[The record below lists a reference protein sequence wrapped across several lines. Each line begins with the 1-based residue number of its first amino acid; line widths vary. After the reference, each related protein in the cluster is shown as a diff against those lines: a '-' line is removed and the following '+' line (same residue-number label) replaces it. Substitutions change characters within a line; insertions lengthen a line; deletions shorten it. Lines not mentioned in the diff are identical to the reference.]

1 MHRTLVSLCTLPIL
15 VIAAQVASGQN
26 FPNKPIRI
34 VTSEVGGG
42 TDFTARLVAQG
53 LSAVIGQQVIV
64 DNRASAFIPGDIVSK
79 ALPDGYTI
87 LIAAS
92 TFSIAPLLQKAPYDP
107 VQDFAAL
114 SMVTREPGILVIH
127 PAVAANTVPELIA
140 VAKAR
145 PGQLNYVSTGTGSS
159 NHLAGELFASLAG
172 VKLVHVPY
180 KGTGAALN
188 DLIAGEV
195 HMRFGSTSA
204 VAPHVKTGKLK
215 ALAVTSLEPAALFP
229 ALPTVAATLPGY
241 ESVGMVG
248 AFAPAK
254 TPAAIIN
261 RLNQEIVR
269 VLNQADVKAKFLNV
283 GSEAVISTPE
293 ALMDKM
299 KAEIAR
305 MGKLIRDANIHAQ

>member
-1 MHRTLVSLCTLPIL
+1 MNRTLVFLCTLPIL
-15 VIAAQVASGQN
+15 IVAAQVASGQQ

-79 ALPDGYTI
+79 ALPDGYTL

-127 PAVAANTVPELIA
+127 PAVAANTVAELIA

-283 GSEAVISTPE
+283 GSEAVSSTPE